1 MIFLLFRIAQYSI
14 YFQKKIDDLMVE
26 DSSTFHSYTKIIT
39 KNEFDAILSTQE
51 DSSFKI
57 KQSLIMIFIFVK
69 IIVNL
74 LMD

>member
-1 MIFLLFRIAQYSI
+1 
-14 YFQKKIDDLMVE
+14 MVE
-26 DSSTFHSYTKIIT
+26 DSSIFHSYTKIIT